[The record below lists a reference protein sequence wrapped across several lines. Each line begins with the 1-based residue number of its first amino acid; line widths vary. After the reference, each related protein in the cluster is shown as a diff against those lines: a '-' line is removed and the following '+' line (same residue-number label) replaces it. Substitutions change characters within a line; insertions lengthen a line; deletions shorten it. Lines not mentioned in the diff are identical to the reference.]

1 MKLPVSHLGIALY
14 DEKTLTSFQ
23 KMLKSCTINLAC
35 RRPRNLITAVV
46 TVSVG
51 HASPEKLDAWR
62 LLLISFWESYLY
74 FLTSR
79 ILIHIKRGIA
89 NLHKITVLSRASA
102 HGHSQL
108 KHQKL
113 RVGGYT
119 QVVLEWFNYPR
130 ASTYPRCEV
139 SCLGTELTSVVAL
152 PILCRASP
160 TVEKAASC

>member
-79 ILIHIKRGIA
+79 ILILYMSTSKEGLQIYIK
-89 NLHKITVLSRASA
+89 LLLVLSRASA
-102 HGHSQL
+102 HGLSQL

-152 PILCRASP
+152 PILC
-160 TVEKAASC
+160 